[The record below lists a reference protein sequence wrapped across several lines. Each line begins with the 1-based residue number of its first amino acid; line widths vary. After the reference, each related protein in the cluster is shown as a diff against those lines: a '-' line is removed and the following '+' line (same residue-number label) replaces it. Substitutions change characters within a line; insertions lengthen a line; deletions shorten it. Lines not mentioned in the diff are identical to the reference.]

1 MILTTAAGFAVQ
13 QLTGWSPA
21 LMVGVF
27 TGLLTAPL
35 VPKKGSCSLPRRA
48 D

>member
-1 MILTTAAGFAVQ
+1 MILTTVVGFVVQ

-27 TGLLTAPL
+27 AGLLTAPL
-35 VPKKGSCSLPRRA
+35 VPKKGSCSLTRRA